1 MTNTNTNNNGN
12 WYNTPANYWTNLN
25 WSNTPLNFTN
35 GLTTNPFY
43 TNPLTSGLTNLVNNT
58 PYTPSVNA
66 YENTDSYVLEFAAP
80 GYNKESFEVSYNNN
94 TLTVRANVERNNEV
108 TNYSYREFNY
118 NSFTRE
124 FQLPTNANTT
134 ETRAKYENGIL
145 TIMLPKNDNTSNTR
159 TVKIS

>member
-12 WYNTPANYWTNLN
+12 WYNTPANYWNNLN
-25 WSNTPLNFTN
+25 WSNTPLNLTN
-35 GLTTNPFY
+35 GLTPNPFY

-94 TLTVRANVERNNEV
+94 TLTVRANVERNER

-118 NSFTRE
+118 ASFTRE

-134 ETRAKYENGIL
+134 DTRAKYDNGIL

>member
-12 WYNTPANYWTNLN
+12 WYNTPANYWTNMN

-35 GLTTNPFY
+35 GLTTNPFN

-58 PYTPSVNA
+58 PYTPNVNA
-66 YENTDSYVLEFAAP
+66 YENTD
-80 GYNKESFEVSYNNN
+80 NSFEVSYNNN

-124 FQLPTNANTT
+124 FQLPTNANST

-159 TVKIS
+159 TVKVS